1 MERQLWRSILV
12 VMGEVG
18 KPRHDPRSTFSIVDV
33 VRVWFW
39 AVIHDR
45 PISWAC
51 CRQNWPIHERRRRL
65 PSNATMSR
73 RMRSPDVRAFL
84 AKVEDRVL
92 RPNPDDCDTWF
103 IDGKPLTISGCSK
116 DKQAT
121 YGRATGGKAK
131 GYKVHLIFGKTGI
144 ISDWR
149 IASMKVDEREIA
161 RRMLRTTT
169 IKGRLV
175 ADGNYD
181 SNKLFAIC
189 DERGNIELFAPR
201 RYGAGKGFGHRR
213 QTAGRLH
220 SKKILEDSDPL
231 IAKKILDERV
241 AIERFFGNLTN
252 WGGGLA
258 CLPAWAR
265 TYRRVHRW
273 VQAKLILNGLK
284 PRRTPR
290 T

>member
-1 MERQLWRSILV
+1 MERQLWRSILAAFR
-12 VMGEVG
+12 EIG
-18 KPRHDPRSTFSIVDV
+18 KPRFDPRSTFTVIEV

-51 CRQNWPIHERRRRL
+51 ERENWPIHERRQRL

-73 RMRSPDVRAFL
+73 RMRSHDVRAFL
-84 AKVEDRVL
+84 KEVEDRVL
-92 RPNPDDCDTWF
+92 RPNSAACDTWF
-103 IDGKPLTISGCSK
+103 IDGKPLAISGCSK
-116 DKQAT
+116 DRQAT

-131 GYKVHLIFGKTGI
+131 GYKLHLIFGKNGMI
-144 ISDWR
+144 GDWR
-149 IASMKVDEREIA
+149 MASMKDDEREMA
-161 RRMLRTTT
+161 RRILRTTT
-169 IKGRLV
+169 IQGRLV

-189 DERGNIELFAPR
+189 DERGDIELIAPR
-201 RYGAGKGFGHRR
+201 RYGPDKGFGHRP
-213 QTAGRLH
+213 QTAGRLR
-220 SKKILEDSDPL
+220 SKEILEDSDPQ
-231 IAKKILDERV
+231 IAQQIMDERV

-265 TYRRVHRW
+265 TYRRVRRW

-284 PRRTPR
+284 RRRTKR